1 MEGADLVRP
10 RRDGGSLF
18 AEAVAAGGHGGRLL
32 DERPDAD
39 AEAALSDEGL
49 RELRLAVL
57 GISALQAR
65 RQARRKGVVFGQEP
79 QKVPANRLGHVEH
92 DRAGDLVVP
101 NLVKAVFFSLHTP
114 AVFPAGEDV
123 DALGSIQ
130 SASDDQ
136 AHGSAVAHQPV
147 DPPRRQDQGF
157 RTEVSGQPVVA
168 LGVLKRRN
176 VEEPD
181 QIAVVAGV
189 LELPLLVRQHA
200 SGAISPWKK
209 WVSRPPDLRR
219 ESTPGGSS
227 LMPTA
232 GVSA

>member
-65 RQARRKGVVFGQEP
+65 RKGVVFGQEP

-123 DALGSIQ
+123 DALPVPLPARRRLVQAAGPRDPVPRPVF
-130 SASDDQ
+130 DD
-136 AHGSAVAHQPV
+136 AGLFVEDALVGHGPAPGVARNRHLYLQVPMG
-147 DPPRRQDQGF
+147 DHPRQQLEGVCVLGTGRRGK
-157 RTEVSGQPVVA
+157 RTGQP
-168 LGVLKRRN
+168 
-176 VEEPD
+176 
-181 QIAVVAGV
+181 
-189 LELPLLVRQHA
+189 PLH
-200 SGAISPWKK
+200 
-209 WVSRPPDLRR
+209 
-219 ESTPGGSS
+219 
-227 LMPTA
+227 
-232 GVSA
+232 